1 MENPKTQQRIK
12 AIYQMLFEM
21 ATGNLSFR
29 IIKTDQND
37 EVGKLS
43 EMLNNLAGQLH
54 DIILRSGH
62 VNPYYSYQNL
72 VHITLLLDQN
82 FKIKSFSSDAPTFMK
97 YTADNLFEMDF
108 HELLSTQS
116 KNQWEQIKKQLGV
129 DNNFQITLQLIF
141 TTPSKQVIPSFCT
154 ISRLMYSNKFIISTV
169 TTVLQDTMADIIGNN
184 NCSPRKSDAV
194 IIQRLY
200 EYILVN
206 LEEPLP
212 SAKELSIMFGTNEF
226 KIKDS
231 FRHFFNTSIYHFYT
245 EERLKK
251 ARLLILQTNI
261 SLKEIAFIIGYNDYT
276 NFYKAFKKRFN
287 YSPSELKR
295 ENNENIIDDEDL

>member
-1 MENPKTQQRIK
+1 MENQKTQQRIK

-21 ATGNLSFR
+21 ATGNLTFR
-29 IIKTDQND
+29 TPQINCDDDIERITS
-37 EVGKLS
+37 L
-43 EMLNNLAGQLH
+43 LNTIAEELH
-54 DIILRSGH
+54 SVILNSGY

-72 VHITLLLDQN
+72 VHVTLLLGNN
-82 FKIKSFSSDAPTFMK
+82 FKIKSFSSDVPTFMK

-108 HELLSTQS
+108 HELLATQS
-116 KNQWEQIKKQLGV
+116 LYQWEQIKKQLEL
-129 DNNFQITLQLIF
+129 DNNFHTTLQLFF

-169 TTVLQDTMADIIGNN
+169 TTVLQDTMVDLIGNY
-184 NCSPRKSDAV
+184 NCSPRESDAV
-194 IIQRLY
+194 IIQRVY

-226 KIKDS
+226 KIKES
-231 FRHFFNTSIYHFYT
+231 FRHFFNTSIYQFYN
-245 EERLKK
+245 EQRLKK
-251 ARLLILQTNI
+251 AHLLIQQTSIPLN
-261 SLKEIAFIIGYNDYT
+261 EIALMSGFTSYI

-287 YSPSELKR
+287 YLPSKLKR
-295 ENNENIIDDEDL
+295 EDIYNNEL